1 MDIHKNARTCPA
13 SRALLA
19 ERVSV
24 EGWSVAAAARAAGIS
39 RRRAYEWVHRHDE
52 GGVAAL
58 HDRRSRPHRCRRITP
73 PNVRELIVELRRT
86 QRLTCRQIAAAV
98 GVSCATV
105 ARVLGRAGL
114 SRIASLDPPPAPR
127 RYEWAHPGDLVHIDV
142 KKLGRIEGVGHRITG
157 DRRHRP
163 RAGWEFAHVCI
174 DDRSRLTYVEILSSE
189 RKRTAIGF
197 LRRAVRWF
205 AKHGIVIRR
214 LLTDNGNAYRS
225 HLFAG
230 ACRRLGIKHLRTRP
244 YTPRTNGKAERM
256 IQTLLREWA
265 YRFAYT
271 SSDRRRQFL
280 LSYLHFY
287 NNHRA
292 HSALGY
298 NPPISRLAVNN
309 LMRLDT

>member
-1 MDIHKNARTCPA
+1 MDIHKNARSCPA
-13 SRALLA
+13 SRALLVQ
-19 ERVSV
+19 RVV
-24 EGWSVAAAARAAGIS
+24 AEGWSAAAAARAAGIS
-39 RRRAYEWVHRHDE
+39 RRRCYEWLRRHRR

-58 HDRRSRPHRCRRITP
+58 NDRSSRPNRCRRITP
-73 PNVRELIVELRRT
+73 PKVRSLVVMLRRE
-86 QRLTCRQIAAAV
+86 RLTCRQIGQAV
-98 GVSCATV
+98 GLSCATV
-105 ARVLGRAGL
+105 ARIVGRAGL
-114 SRIASLDPPPAPR
+114 SRLSSLEPRPAPR
-127 RYEWAHPGDLVHIDV
+127 RYEWSRPGDLLHIDV
-142 KKLGRIEGVGHRITG
+142 KKLGRIDGIGHRITG

-163 RAGWEFAHVCI
+163 RAGWEFVHVCI
-174 DDRSRLTYVEILSSE
+174 DDASRLTYVEVLSNE
-189 RKRTAIGF
+189 RQRTAIAF

-205 AKHGIVIRR
+205 VKRGVLVRR

-225 HLFAG
+225 RLFAA
-230 ACRRLGIKHLRTRP
+230 ACQELGIKHIRTRP

-265 YRFAYT
+265 YRFAYAT
-271 SSDRRRQFL
+271 SDHRRRL
-280 LSYLHFY
+280 LPSYLHFY